1 MNRVFG
7 VRLIG
12 WVRGSRRVPAWGPL
26 TASRLTSGSA
36 DRQRFA
42 MNEFLIGY
50 ARVSTNEQ
58 ELTGTNRARP
68 GLREAEAACRDGD
81 TLVVADRQQSFR

>member
-7 VRLIG
+7 VGLIG
-12 WVRGSRRVPAWGPL
+12 WVRGSSRVPAWGPL
-26 TASRLTSGSA
+26 TASRLASGSA
-36 DRQRFA
+36 DRQRSA

-58 ELTGTNRARP
+58 GLTAQRNALENLG
-68 GLREAEAACRDGD
+68 
-81 TLVVADRQQSFR
+81 V

>member
-1 MNRVFG
+1 
-7 VRLIG
+7 
-12 WVRGSRRVPAWGPL
+12 
-26 TASRLTSGSA
+26 
-36 DRQRFA
+36 

-58 ELTGTNRARP
+58 GLTAQRNGLENLGVRSNLIHTDHGLTGTDLARP
-68 GLREAEAACRDGD
+68 GLREAVAACRDGG